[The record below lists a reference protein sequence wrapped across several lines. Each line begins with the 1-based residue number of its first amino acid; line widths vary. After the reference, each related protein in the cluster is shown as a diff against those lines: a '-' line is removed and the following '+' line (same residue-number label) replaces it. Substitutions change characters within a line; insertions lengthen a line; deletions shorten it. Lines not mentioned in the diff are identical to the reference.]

1 MKRDKGKRVEK
12 CLISFVKMRNEDFR
26 EYDAEEDRVCENM
39 FYVQKL
45 RKRKSRKK
53 LEITT
58 EMYEGIFQF
67 YKE

>member
-39 FYVQKL
+39 FYV
-45 RKRKSRKK
+45 
-53 LEITT
+53 
-58 EMYEGIFQF
+58 
-67 YKE
+67 